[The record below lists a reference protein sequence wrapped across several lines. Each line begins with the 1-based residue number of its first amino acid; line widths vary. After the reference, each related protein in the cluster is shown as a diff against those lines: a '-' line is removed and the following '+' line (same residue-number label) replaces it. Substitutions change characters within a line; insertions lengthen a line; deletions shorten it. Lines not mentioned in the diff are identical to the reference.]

1 MKTSVHERVMC
12 LVRHAL
18 SATANENEAHS
29 AALLVCRT
37 ILRYP
42 DLLNAKR
49 FDDVGD
55 ASELEVP
62 AYRHTGA
69 TSGIHPPAKANLE
82 WETFKQDHRIELR
95 RAVYPSLCIACGQPY
110 GIGEHVLQQVHV
122 GVTHETC
129 TRWWRYFDFR
139 QVAEKGL
146 EDLLV

>member
-42 DLLNAKR
+42 DLLNTKR
-49 FDDVGD
+49 FDDVSDGP
-55 ASELEVP
+55 ELEVP
-62 AYRHTGA
+62 ACGHVRD
-69 TSGIHPPAKANLE
+69 TSGMHPPTNANLE
-82 WETFKQDHRIELR
+82 WEMFKRHHRIELR
-95 RAVYPSLCIACGQPY
+95 RAVYPGLCIACGQWY
-110 GIGEHVLQQVHV
+110 GIDDHVLQHVHV
-122 GVTHETC
+122 GVTHEAC

-146 EDLLV
+146 EDLVV